1 MKFYLSTAITRGR
14 REYVDAVRNICD
26 ALKEEGVEVLNDRVA
41 DPNFPYP
48 HTDRA
53 ETMRELHNWLDE
65 ADALIAEATISS
77 TGVGCELTHV
87 QMRDKPF
94 DRHGREVMVR
104 PRLQL
109 PGEPC
114 RGPIPLLRDREITVA
129 LKEPR
134 LFQCIGVAVVDAVD
148 VRGP

>member
-26 ALKEEGVEVLNDRVA
+26 ALKEEGVEVLNERVA

-53 ETMRELHNWLDE
+53 QTMRELHDWLDE

-77 TGVGCELTHV
+77 TGVGCELTQA
-87 QMRDKPF
+87 QMRNKPVLLLYDAHF
-94 DRHGREVMVR
+94 GFRISDWVTQNPEANVEARPYGDRN
-104 PRLQL
+104 
-109 PGEPC
+109 
-114 RGPIPLLRDREITVA
+114 EIARIVKEFVGG
-129 LKEPR
+129 LKTAK
-134 LFQCIGVAVVDAVD
+134 G
-148 VRGP
+148 